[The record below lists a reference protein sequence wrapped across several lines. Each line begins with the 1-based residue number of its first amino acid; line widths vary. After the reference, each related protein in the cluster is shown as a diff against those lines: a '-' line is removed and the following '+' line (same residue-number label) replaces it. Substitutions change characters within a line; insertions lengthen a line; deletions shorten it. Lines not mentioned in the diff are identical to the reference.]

1 MSIFGYLYLCIFA
14 NTFAPMTGRLP
25 CVILANTLTDDDLID
40 EEADDDVDVEA
51 EGVDHTSTLMAL
63 KRVEYTGMWVK

>member
-1 MSIFGYLYLCIFA
+1 MCILGYLYLCIFA
-14 NTFAPMTGRLP
+14 NTFAPMTGRFP

-40 EEADDDVDVEA
+40 EEADVDDVDVEA

-63 KRVEYTGMWVK
+63 KGVE